1 MRFRVPALLLTLAAC
16 SPPPDAVEQQDVP
29 ITRATAAAP
38 VHRGEDVPT
47 PIALT
52 WAEAPRS
59 ARAATSLTLVLK
71 SFSASPLTASLT
83 LVMTGLDDR
92 TATRTVRSVSVAAGA
107 SSRVSVDLRSLELQ
121 STTHSVQLMAIATF
135 PHDGRTMTVQSEPV
149 AYHFDRAFTQA
160 TVYSADEMIS
170 AFGGGVIDGSRPLEA
185 RVTDGGRTR
194 EIAAVIEEEANTRVQ
209 AARAQGRT
217 LDASTAL
224 NVRAVAAPQ
233 VLFSPLPTPSA
244 GTAGPTAGT
253 VGPVG
258 SAPDTYFC
266 SGNCVTVC
274 PSWQTAYVDLTDH
287 EDYLVESNGTQK
299 VEASY
304 AAFVIEELPTCTGQ
318 YCSNIA
324 TKVAEGFLGSTGCVT
339 ANLEANKIHRITVRS
354 EFRRNGVDSRVTYYS
369 ANNASSLV
377 GITSFIKTFAV
388 FDKFTQSKYTPALP
402 YHASANAA
410 AALSRVLT
418 ILKPD
423 GEITVKAGIGCNDG
437 VASGGVPATDACA
450 GGGELAT
457 GPNTKPDGTP
467 GMLRWK
473 FVLTHELGHVYQ
485 SLAHAM
491 PGGDYCFTSGYNAVE
506 DCGFADPSAATNAV
520 CRCDHVTGV
529 NKLHCM
535 QSLERDGIAQRE
547 GFAQFFSARAWNNP
561 AGSDC
566 HFNYYKQFNA
576 FLFVGTIVV
585 QPPVRL
591 DCREIVKWRDAFC
604 FAPNMSTEYDWMNFL
619 WNVSSVGSNTSTIQE
634 LFDIWEVALTT
645 SNAPTWNQLKSA
657 ASIYYGSSSPKYARF
672 VNDGDKFGVD
682 GDAY

>member
-1 MRFRVPALLLTLAAC
+1 MRFRLPALLLTLAAC

-38 VHRGEDVPT
+38 VHRGDDVPT

-59 ARAATSLTLVLK
+59 ARAATSLTLVVK

-107 SSRVSVDLRSLELQ
+107 SSRISVDLRSLELQ

-149 AYHFDRAFTQA
+149 AYHFDRAFSQA
-160 TVYSADEMIS
+160 TVYSVDEMIS
-170 AFGGGVIDGSRPLEA
+170 AFGGGVIDGSRPVEA

-287 EDYLVESNGTQK
+287 EDYLVETNGTQK
-299 VEASY
+299 VDASY

-339 ANLEANKIHRITVRS
+339 GGRGRHP
-354 EFRRNGVDSRVTYYS
+354 D
-369 ANNASSLV
+369 
-377 GITSFIKTFAV
+377 
-388 FDKFTQSKYTPALP
+388 P
-402 YHASANAA
+402 AA
-410 AALSRVLT
+410 AR
-418 ILKPD
+418 
-423 GEITVKAGIGCNDG
+423 AG
-437 VASGGVPATDACA
+437 A
-450 GGGELAT
+450 
-457 GPNTKPDGTP
+457 
-467 GMLRWK
+467 
-473 FVLTHELGHVYQ
+473 
-485 SLAHAM
+485 
-491 PGGDYCFTSGYNAVE
+491 PGGAVH
-506 DCGFADPSAATNAV
+506 P
-520 CRCDHVTGV
+520 RP
-529 NKLHCM
+529 
-535 QSLERDGIAQRE
+535 
-547 GFAQFFSARAWNNP
+547 ARP
-561 AGSDC
+561 G
-566 HFNYYKQFNA
+566 
-576 FLFVGTIVV
+576 G
-585 QPPVRL
+585 
-591 DCREIVKWRDAFC
+591 
-604 FAPNMSTEYDWMNFL
+604 
-619 WNVSSVGSNTSTIQE
+619 
-634 LFDIWEVALTT
+634 
-645 SNAPTWNQLKSA
+645 
-657 ASIYYGSSSPKYARF
+657 AR
-672 VNDGDKFGVD
+672 
-682 GDAY
+682 